1 MHLRRNTRRHH
12 RPPTCDGVED
22 CDARQRHRF
31 GEHAD
36 DEKLVFDVADLD
48 VEKRL
53 ERDLAARFADL
64 AGATDAQNRFL
75 LSRLREQDSAR
86 MVAA

>member
-12 RPPTCDGVED
+12 RPPTSDGVED

-36 DEKLVFDVADLD
+36 DEKVVFDVVHAVVTADNL
-48 VEKRL
+48 
-53 ERDLAARFADL
+53 
-64 AGATDAQNRFL
+64 G
-75 LSRLREQDSAR
+75 S
-86 MVAA
+86 